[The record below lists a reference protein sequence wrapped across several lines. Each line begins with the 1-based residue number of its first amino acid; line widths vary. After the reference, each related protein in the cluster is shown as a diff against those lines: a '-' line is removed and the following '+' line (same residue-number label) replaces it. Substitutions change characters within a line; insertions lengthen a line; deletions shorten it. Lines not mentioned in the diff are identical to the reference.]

1 MCPANFDPVCGS
13 DGNTY
18 SNECQLEVVSLLLSL
33 DLDTNKHKS
42 VFNLVA
48 NKVFKIG
55 SDGQ

>member
-1 MCPANFDPVCGS
+1 MCPAIFDPVCGS

-33 DLDTNKHKS
+33 DLDTNEHKS
-42 VFNLVA
+42 VFNLVT

-55 SDGQ
+55 ADGR

>member
-1 MCPANFDPVCGS
+1 MCPAFFDPVCGS

-18 SNECQLEVVSLLLSL
+18 SNECKLEVVSLLLSL

-42 VFNLVA
+42 VFYLVA

-55 SDGQ
+55 ADGQ

>member
-1 MCPANFDPVCGS
+1 MCPAFFDPVCGS

-18 SNECQLEVVSLLLSL
+18 SNECKLEVVSLLLSL

-48 NKVFKIG
+48 NKIG
-55 SDGQ
+55 SDGR